1 MGELLRK
8 RLVMSR
14 FQGPHHEAT
23 LNLLLASAHLRTVM
37 EQTFAEVDLTP
48 GQYNVLRILNGAHP
62 QGYARCEISRRMIE
76 RAPDLTRMIDRL
88 IDRGFAE
95 RRKCDE
101 DARRSMTF
109 ITPHGRQL
117 LAKLAPEI
125 ESETRSLQGV
135 ITAAEARE
143 LSRICEKIYAATLA
157 PTVADE
163 DA

>member
-1 MGELLRK
+1 MGEILKR

-23 LNLLLASAHLRTVM
+23 LNLLLASAHLRNVM
-37 EQTFAEVDLTP
+37 ERTFAEADLTM

-62 QGYARCEISRRMIE
+62 QGYARCEIARRMIE

-88 IDRGFAE
+88 IDRGFVE

-109 ITPHGRQL
+109 ITARGRQL

-125 ESETRSLQGV
+125 DSETRSLRDS
-135 ITAAEARE
+135 ITVAEARE
-143 LSRICEKIYAATLA
+143 LSRICEKIYTDAVMPAMA
-157 PTVADE
+157 EE